1 MGENGI
7 SRGNTSAMRVLIADQ
22 ESETLEAIA
31 RAFEVDVATSKG
43 TCIDLLRANEYDVL
57 IACER
62 LTDGSGLELLSQVG
76 KRWPNVLRVLAI
88 EPARRAMLKGKL
100 SPFKLFET
108 LAYPIDADKL
118 ETLLERAQHATG
130 SSDDAGFE
138 SPPEPARRAKP
149 AGKPVPSRAAP
160 TTSRPSAPAP
170 APRAAPRPPPRRR
183 PDRYVPLGAPT
194 GKEFRIVPQ
203 DYTHA
208 ESTVLRRLN
217 RNQKPA
223 PKTLVARVAALA
235 ADLGAAIRR
244 FLKR

>member
-1 MGENGI
+1 
-7 SRGNTSAMRVLIADQ
+7 MRVLIADQ

-31 RAFEVDVATSKG
+31 RAFEVDVTMSKA

-62 LTDGSGLELLSQVG
+62 LTDGSGLELLSQVA

-100 SPFKLFET
+100 APFKLFET
-108 LAYPIDADKL
+108 LTYPIDEDKL
-118 ETLLERAQHATG
+118 EVLLKRVQHETG
-130 SSDDAGFE
+130 SSDDPDDEGPRE
-138 SPPEPARRAKP
+138 PPRRARP
-149 AGKPVPSRAAP
+149 LGKPVPARPA
-160 TTSRPSAPAP
+160 TTSPPP

-208 ESTVLRRLN
+208 ESTILKRLS
-217 RNQKPA
+217 RNQKAA
-223 PKTLVARVAALA
+223 PKNFVERVAALA
-235 ADLGAAIRR
+235 ADLGTALKR